1 MVRPANLST
10 SPETTLKALLWR
22 ISTPLMS
29 PYCTDPEKLLC
40 RSFLFVTYHT
50 LTKLVLEK
58 VLMLHWTKCSRW
70 CLPKQQK
77 QQSGRDWESS
87 DFGCTAKVLAVPT
100 QTQCQARYSFWRKK
114 QIFER
119 KPPDHL
125 RKWQIAFVQRRK
137 KNGER
142 CVDSVYLSLTVE
154 PTHQV
159 PLSGTQTRL
168 FSLCICPC

>member
-22 ISTPLMS
+22 ISTPLTS

-40 RSFLFVTYHT
+40 RSFLFVTYHIF
-50 LTKLVLEK
+50 TKLVLEK
-58 VLMLHWTKCSRW
+58 LLMLHWTKCSRW
-70 CLPKQQK
+70 CLPKQK
-77 QQSGRDWESS
+77 QQSGREWES
-87 DFGCTAKVLAVPT
+87 AQILVARQVLAVPT

-114 QIFER
+114 QILER
-119 KPPDHL
+119 KTVCGTISGNG
-125 RKWQIAFVQRRK
+125 KFVQRRK
-137 KNGER
+137 ENGGR

-159 PLSGTQTRL
+159 PLSGRQTRL
-168 FSLCICPC
+168 FSLYMCPC